1 MKDVVFE
8 KDLDGFMNFQ
18 LKPNFKV
25 AGPALGGKIKDFSTY
40 LQNQN
45 AKDLVH
51 QLESQQEM
59 EISLGGESH
68 SITKEYLDV
77 RIDAKEGFSVA
88 MENNLFT
95 ILDTNLTP
103 ELVQEGLSRELIS
116 KVQQMR
122 KQKDFEMMDRIHIL
136 LHADQEVWDA
146 VAVHREHIM
155 SETLA
160 LEIVDSKESLNPAD
174 INGRPISL
182 DVQRVSL

>member
-1 MKDVVFE
+1 
-8 KDLDGFMNFQ
+8 
-18 LKPNFKV
+18 
-25 AGPALGGKIKDFSTY
+25 LGGKIKDFSTY

-146 VAVHREHIM
+146 VAAHREHIM